1 MVVSLGEY
9 AQSSSA
15 VLFLRSFKTLGHCS
29 QQVVAVYSAG
39 VLKGL
44 FQSHFPFRQVPSL
57 ANRALLRNGFCHNAL
72 SLRIAHRRRDFCNGL
87 VSPVPSFHSGLVTS
101 LPCGTSGR
109 FLIGFKK
116 HVMVVLIPFAD
127 CSLKLCLS
135 RLTAFLMHCASVY
148 TLLYVSNCKQP
159 QLFW

>member
-1 MVVSLGEY
+1 MGEY

-57 ANRALLRNGFCHNAL
+57 ANRTLLRNGFCHNAL
-72 SLRIAHRRRDFCNGL
+72 SLRIEHRRRDFCNGL
-87 VSPVPSFHSGLVTS
+87 VSPVPSFLSQWPGHQPALWNIWQV
-101 LPCGTSGR
+101 PGR
-109 FLIGFKK
+109 FQKARNGSSHSFCGLFLEALFKQTYCLS
-116 HVMVVLIPFAD
+116 HA
-127 CSLKLCLS
+127 LCLS
-135 RLTAFLMHCASVY
+135 LHPPLRF
-148 TLLYVSNCKQP
+148 
-159 QLFW
+159 QL